1 MPKSSGY
8 SSGFSSA
15 STLGSARVYKTRP
28 SSIHNLNGS
37 ISRDNHAMEMR
48 RKTEK
53 IQRAED
59 GKKAL
64 AKAVL
69 PAKLATFLGIFALV
83 SEVLRIHGE
92 VSTAVKS
99 AEHSVEDLMAIF
111 YRDVWL
117 LLGTSAGILLPWVG
131 ICTSRP
137 TKCGLI
143 WLLTLH
149 FITLLVNIGNVA
161 VWMWILWNVL
171 SNVYEEEENELNEA
185 IFGFIFSVIIILA
198 LVITV
203 VKILKELKR
212 QKKAVADPVRL
223 EMDILREQLEEIQD
237 KKLETS
243 RVEDIGGNFGLAEK
257 IWQRDAANFYR
268 GYVARSS
275 MDIPSIDGRLSTQ
288 PHRGKVSR
296 SPQPRKKSIKWDI
309 PSSLTPIHGR
319 KKIVHARE
327 VQAGDESGKPGT
339 SRGKRVRAHSGGRSK
354 KKEEPSL
361 NDAMLKEHSSEIVSL
376 SDGSKKIECKKP
388 TPAPRH
394 HKTFRVEAMIHHST
408 DANL

>member
-1 MPKSSGY
+1 M
-8 SSGFSSA
+8 
-15 STLGSARVYKTRP
+15 
-28 SSIHNLNGS
+28 
-37 ISRDNHAMEMR
+37 
-48 RKTEK
+48 
-53 IQRAED
+53 
-59 GKKAL
+59 
-64 AKAVL
+64 
-69 PAKLATFLGIFALV
+69 
-83 SEVLRIHGE
+83 
-92 VSTAVKS
+92 
-99 AEHSVEDLMAIF
+99 
-111 YRDVWL
+111 
-117 LLGTSAGILLPWVG
+117 
-131 ICTSRP
+131 
-137 TKCGLI
+137 
-143 WLLTLH
+143 
-149 FITLLVNIGNVA
+149 
-161 VWMWILWNVL
+161 
-171 SNVYEEEENELNEA
+171 
-185 IFGFIFSVIIILA
+185 
-198 LVITV
+198 VITV

-243 RVEDIGGNFGLAEK
+243 RVEEIGGNFGLYVLLHLYAYYLSYSHFDFSTFRAEK

-361 NDAMLKEHSSEIVSL
+361 NDAMLEEHSSEIVSP
-376 SDGSKKIECKKP
+376 SDGNKKIECKKP